1 MSKLKENMKK
11 LQKEGILDRVLMSI
25 SKKLKDMNDKQFQKA
40 KSKYDKDTAKLLKRL
55 RDLEK
60 ANPHILKK

>member
-40 KSKYDKDTAKLLKRL
+40 KDKYDKDTAKLLKRL